1 MSPADQTSDQPGEVD
16 AILGP
21 PYLAETIDFAEDEQG
36 PVVTTLVHRR
46 AERPT
51 TKAVLINSSQS
62 SPQLVSQFQAPPLC
76 SSKAS
81 S

>member
-1 MSPADQTSDQPGEVD
+1 MSPADPTSDQPGQVD

-51 TKAVLINSSQS
+51 TKAVLYVHGFNDVF
-62 SPQLVSQFQAPPLC
+62 VSQEYGGWWGGRG
-76 SSKAS
+76 
-81 S
+81 